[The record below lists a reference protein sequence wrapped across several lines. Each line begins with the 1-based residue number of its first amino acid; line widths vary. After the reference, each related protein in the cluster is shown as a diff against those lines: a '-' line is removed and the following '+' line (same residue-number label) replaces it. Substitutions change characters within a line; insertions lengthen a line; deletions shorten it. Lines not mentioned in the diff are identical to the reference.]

1 MHSFCQNIT
10 CVVMSSI
17 ARFVICLSCMP
28 LVCRLFSS
36 RRKQTM
42 IKFGTNVDLSDEKKW
57 KTQMQ
62 ELAKLPAF
70 TRVNHVNFG
79 KRSFS
84 FSSPTIWNELPAAIR
99 ESNTL
104 DTFKRRLKTHLT
116 SLTTS
121 SRPATARASDSTC
134 STAARVT
141 SFRHSFIHSFIHSK
155 LQRHRAVSLR

>member
-1 MHSFCQNIT
+1 
-10 CVVMSSI
+10 
-17 ARFVICLSCMP
+17 
-28 LVCRLFSS
+28 
-36 RRKQTM
+36 M

-99 ESNTL
+99 ESKTL
-104 DTFKRRLKTHLT
+104 DTFKR
-116 SLTTS
+116 
-121 SRPATARASDSTC
+121 
-134 STAARVT
+134 
-141 SFRHSFIHSFIHSK
+141 
-155 LQRHRAVSLR
+155 